1 MSKSENI
8 LIIDDDPSTT
18 RLLEVLL
25 SREGYNIQSENLG
38 ENAIQTSKSFAPN
51 LIILDLMMPGVD
63 GMTICR
69 DMKGDPELE
78 DIPIIMFTAVNQP
91 EVKAE
96 ATEAGIN
103 EYITKPIHPNDLKDR
118 IRRWLESGAS

>member
-1 MSKSENI
+1 MANSENI

-25 SREGYNIQSENLG
+25 RREGYNIQSENLSR
-38 ENAIQTSKSFAPN
+38 NAVQTSKNFAPN

-69 DMKGDPELE
+69 DMKHDPDLV
-78 DIPIIMFTAVNQP
+78 DVPIIMFSAVNQP
-91 EVKAE
+91 EVKNE
-96 ATEAGIN
+96 AKEAGIN
-103 EYITKPIHPNDLKDR
+103 EYITKPIHPNELKTR
-118 IRRWLESGAS
+118 IRAWLDGEG